1 MSYEVQ
7 LRPRARKEFLT
18 LPPNLAKQIAD
29 AFRSMEQ
36 NPRSHRS
43 VKLSGVDSY
52 RYRVGDYRI
61 LYEIDDHARK
71 VIVYRIKHRREAY
84 R

>member
-1 MSYEVQ
+1 MPYEVQ
-7 LRPRARKEFLT
+7 LQPRARKEFLA
-18 LPPNLAKQIAD
+18 LAPGIAKQIAD
-29 AFRSMEQ
+29 AFRGMER
-36 NPRSHRS
+36 NPRSHRAI
-43 VKLSGVDSY
+43 KLSGVDSY